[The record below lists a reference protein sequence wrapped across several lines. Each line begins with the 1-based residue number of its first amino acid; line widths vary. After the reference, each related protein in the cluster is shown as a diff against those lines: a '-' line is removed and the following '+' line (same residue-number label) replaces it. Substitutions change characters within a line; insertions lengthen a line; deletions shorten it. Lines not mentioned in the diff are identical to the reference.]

1 VRLDLER
8 LVKARKDEIRARIVL
23 DAQRALAKHMTQ
35 LAAETEP
42 YALPPVA
49 ADFAGAIKGKRS
61 LAAMHDAVDAALAAA
76 KIAADA
82 AARVVRTNA
91 AFFCDAARG
100 HETVFPDVSRHI
112 GMAHDAFR
120 EFVSGRLA
128 RHAAEEA
135 ERAKRAAEAAAAA
148 APPTPVPTTPVH
160 PEEPYQEARGDFQA
174 VQDEGA
180 ALSLGDINARLGITM
195 TGAFVATI
203 LGITPAGRARRA
215 LWFTDQQ
222 FAAVCQQLIAHVEAA
237 RVRHR
242 VAGTVKG
249 ME

>member
-1 VRLDLER
+1 
-8 LVKARKDEIRARIVL
+8 
-23 DAQRALAKHMTQ
+23 
-35 LAAETEP
+35 
-42 YALPPVA
+42 
-49 ADFAGAIKGKRS
+49 
-61 LAAMHDAVDAALAAA
+61 
-76 KIAADA
+76 
-82 AARVVRTNA
+82 
-91 AFFCDAARG
+91 
-100 HETVFPDVSRHI
+100 
-112 GMAHDAFR
+112 MAHDAFR

-160 PEEPYQEARGDFQA
+160 PAEPSPTAREDFQA

-195 TGAFVATI
+195 TGAFVANI
-203 LGITPAGRARRA
+203 LGITPAGKSRNAI
-215 LWFTDQQ
+215 LFTERQ
-222 FAAVCQQLIAHVEAA
+222 FAALCRQLIAHVEAA

-242 VAGTVKG
+242 VAETVKG